1 MQEIRNVCIID
12 DDPIF
17 VFGLKRFLKIAQ
29 LGEEYIHY
37 SNGKLAIEGLDRY
50 YKEHHNLPDLILVD
64 LNMPVMDGWQFLETY
79 RNTLESEGQLVFII
93 SSSIDPA
100 DIKQAKEFSFVKEFI
115 YKPITAEKLKDLVTR
130 YSNPVI

>member
-1 MQEIRNVCIID
+1 MQEIHNVCIID

-17 VFGLKRFLKIAQ
+17 VFGLQRFLKIAH
-29 LGEEYIHY
+29 LGEEFIHY

-50 YKEHHNLPDLILVD
+50 YQEYENMPDLILVD
-64 LNMPVMDGWQFLETY
+64 LNMPVMDGWQFLENY
-79 RNTLESEGQLVFII
+79 KNILQSVGQLVFIV

-100 DIKQAKEFSFVKEFI
+100 DIKRAKEFPFVKEFI
-115 YKPITAEKLKDLVTR
+115 YKPITSEKLKELVTK